1 MDRFGATRVLIILL
15 TIAGAL
21 LFWVGQVMATAS
33 TFWLLTLLGFGGFC
47 FLGAYGGVNV
57 VLTCYYPDWIRAVG
71 IGWTKTVGRIGTI
84 LAPILIGLALSA
96 GVAETTLMSLYLA
109 PILLAVVA
117 LAVIATVQSQRAT
130 G

>member
-15 TIAGAL
+15 TIAGML
-21 LFWVGQVMATAS
+21 LFLVGQVMASAS
-33 TFWLLTLLGFGGFC
+33 TFWLLTILGLGGFC
-47 FLGAYGGVNV
+47 FLGAYGGVNL
-57 VLTCYYPDWIRAVG
+57 VLTSYYPDWLRAVG

-84 LAPILIGLALSA
+84 VAPILIGLALSA
-96 GVAETTLMSLYLA
+96 GVAGTTVMSLSLV

-117 LAVIATVQSQRAT
+117 LAVIAAVQSQPVT